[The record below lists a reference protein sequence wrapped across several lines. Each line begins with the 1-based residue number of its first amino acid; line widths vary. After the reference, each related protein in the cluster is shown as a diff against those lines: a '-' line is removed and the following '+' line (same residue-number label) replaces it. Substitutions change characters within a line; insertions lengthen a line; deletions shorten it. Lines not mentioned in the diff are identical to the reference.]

1 MKRNNK
7 SALGKGK
14 FREWPIDQII
24 ARLPAVD
31 PERGVQKEV
40 GSDLGGMWLWH
51 LGLILQEIENIQW
64 FLREVRFGLRQ
75 YLKSDLDGWGGV
87 GHHL

>member
-7 SALGKGK
+7 SDLGKGK
-14 FREWPIDQII
+14 FREWPIDQNSK
-24 ARLPAVD
+24 ASCCGPRERS
-31 PERGVQKEV
+31 PEG
-40 GSDLGGMWLWH
+40 GGGADLGGMWLWH

-64 FLREVRFGLRQ
+64 FLREVRFDPRQ

-87 GHHL
+87 GQHL